1 MPTIISHIAVP
12 LAIGF
17 GLGKRKISEHL
28 LCAGVVASII
38 PDLDVIGFKFG
49 IAYASQFGHRGFTHS
64 ICFALIL
71 GVLASLAHKKL
82 DCSRIAAFVFVGIC
96 AASHGLL
103 DMLTDGGLGVALF
116 WPYDNTRYFFPW
128 TGIEVSAIGRGFFSM
143 RSLSVLASEFIW
155 IWCPA
160 ILLCSILTLI
170 NRDLINRGRK
180 ATS

>member
-28 LCAGVVASII
+28 LCAGVVASVI
-38 PDLDVIGFKFG
+38 PDTDVIGFKFG
-49 IAYASQFGHRGFTHS
+49 IEYASQFGHRGFSHS
-64 ICFALIL
+64 IFFGLVL
-71 GVLASLAHKKL
+71 GIIAMLAHKKL
-82 DCSRIAAFVFVGIC
+82 DCSRLSAFLFISLC

-103 DMLTDGGLGVALF
+103 DGLTDGGLGVALF
-116 WPYDNTRYFFPW
+116 WPFDNTRYFFPW

-143 RSLSVLASEFIW
+143 RSLSVLASEFRW

-160 ILLCSILTLI
+160 ILLCSILYFF
-170 NRDLINRGRK
+170 NRERK
-180 ATS
+180 VYA

>member
-1 MPTIISHIAVP
+1 MPTIISHMAIP
-12 LAIGF
+12 LAIGL

-28 LCAGVVASII
+28 LCAGVVASVI
-38 PDLDVIGFKFG
+38 PDADVIGFKFG
-49 IAYASQFGHRGFTHS
+49 IEYASQFGHRGFTHS

-71 GVLASLAHKKL
+71 GLLAMFAHKKL
-82 DCSRIAAFVFVGIC
+82 DCSRLAAFAFVGAC

-103 DMLTDGGLGVALF
+103 DMLTDGGLGIALF
-116 WPYDNTRYFFPW
+116 WPFDNTRYFFPW

-155 IWCPA
+155 IWCPS
-160 ILLCSILTLI
+160 IVLCSILYLL
-170 NRDLINRGRK
+170 NRTRN

>member
-12 LAIGF
+12 LALAF

-28 LCAGVVASII
+28 LCAGVVACVI
-38 PDLDVIGFKFG
+38 PDADVIGFKFG
-49 IAYASQFGHRGFTHS
+49 IEYASQFGHRGFTHS
-64 ICFALIL
+64 ISFGLVL
-71 GVLASLAHKKL
+71 GLLAMLFHRKL
-82 DCSRIAAFVFVGIC
+82 DCSRLSAFLFVSLC
-96 AASHGLL
+96 ASSHGLL

-155 IWCPA
+155 IWSPA
-160 ILLCSILTLI
+160 ILLYGILNLF
-170 NRDLINRGRK
+170 NRERK
-180 ATS
+180 AAA

>member
-17 GLGKRKISEHL
+17 GLGKRKVSEHL
-28 LCAGVVASII
+28 LCAGVVASVM
-38 PDLDVIGFKFG
+38 PDADVIGFKFG
-49 IAYASQFGHRGFTHS
+49 IEYASQFGHRGFTHS

-71 GVLASLAHKKL
+71 GLIASLAYRKL

-103 DMLTDGGLGVALF
+103 DMLTDGGMGVALF
-116 WPYDNTRYFFPW
+116 WPFDTTRYFFPW

-143 RSLSVLASEFIW
+143 RSLSVLLSEFIW

-160 ILLCSILTLI
+160 IVLCSILHVF
-170 NRDLINRGRK
+170 NRQRK

>member
-28 LCAGVVASII
+28 LCAGVVASVI
-38 PDLDVIGFKFG
+38 PDADVLGFKFG
-49 IAYASQFGHRGFTHS
+49 IQYASQFGHRGFSHS
-64 ICFALIL
+64 ICFALVL
-71 GVLASLAHKKL
+71 GLVALLAHKKL
-82 DCSRIAAFVFVGIC
+82 DCLRLPAFLFVSLC

-103 DMLTDGGLGVALF
+103 DALTDGGLGVALF
-116 WPYDNTRYFFPW
+116 WPFDHTRYFFPW

-143 RSLSVLASEFIW
+143 RSLSVLASEFKW

-160 ILLCSILTLI
+160 ILLCSILYFF
-170 NRDLINRGRK
+170 NRERK
-180 ATS
+180 AST